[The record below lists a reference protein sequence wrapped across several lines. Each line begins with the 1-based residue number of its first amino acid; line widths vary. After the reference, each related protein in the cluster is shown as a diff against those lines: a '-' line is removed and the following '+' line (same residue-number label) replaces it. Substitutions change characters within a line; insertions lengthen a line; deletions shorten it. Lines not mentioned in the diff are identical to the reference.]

1 MTNTRMSR
9 RRFVGLAGS
18 AAAAGLVGAEAAS
31 GAPAVPAGIGVPRIV
46 DRWATAWNTGDA
58 ELMASLFN
66 ANGVYT
72 DHAFQASFQGREAIG
87 QWVVITLD
95 SIGDARATIYDAF
108 RAGQR
113 AAVRWTFSG
122 TFTSVDSF
130 PPDTDPRGKSF
141 SVPAVSYFTL
151 SRRRIRVVE
160 DVYNLADLMR
170 QLGLP
175 VPYTPPAT

>member
-1 MTNTRMSR
+1 MP
-9 RRFVGLAGS
+9 
-18 AAAAGLVGAEAAS
+18 AAV
-31 GAPAVPAGIGVPRIV
+31 GVPRV
-46 DRWATAWNTGDA
+46 VERWATAWNTGYA
-58 ELMASLFN
+58 ELMASLFT

-72 DHAFQASFQGREAIG
+72 DQAFQASFRGREAIG

-95 SIGDARATIYDAF
+95 SITDARATIYDAF
-108 RAGQR
+108 RAGHR

-122 TFTSVDSF
+122 TFTSVDPL

-141 SVPAVSYFTL
+141 SVPALSYFSL
-151 SRRRIRVVE
+151 SRRRIRGVE